1 MIFGSFEL
9 LNIFKIFPAKL
20 VDNLQVAMGTTQ
32 FITASI
38 GAVIAFV
45 IYKIEKIKLAEEKE

>member
-32 FITASI
+32 FITAGI
-38 GAVIAFV
+38 GMIIAFA
-45 IYKIEKIKLAEEKE
+45 IYQIEKRKLTKEG